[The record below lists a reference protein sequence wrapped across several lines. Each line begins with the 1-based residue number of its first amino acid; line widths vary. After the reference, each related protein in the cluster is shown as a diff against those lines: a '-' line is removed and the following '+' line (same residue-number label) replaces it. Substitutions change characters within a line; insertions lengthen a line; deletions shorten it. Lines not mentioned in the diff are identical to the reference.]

1 MERIEVKV
9 IHDKIIDWIKDWFK
23 YKNGPAIVGI
33 SGGKDSTICAALLAE
48 ALGSDR
54 VIGVMMPNGEQ
65 KDINDSKK
73 VCELLGIKNL
83 TVNIGNTY
91 KILTGDICVG
101 IMNDVSDGNLKNEI
115 PSLYSTN
122 TPARLRMTTL
132 YGVAAIFGGFVGL
145 IISVCI
151 SKDNFSE
158 DFVGY
163 STKYGDAAGDFSLLN
178 RLTKTEVVELGDYM
192 NLPKELVH
200 KTPSDGMCGKS
211 DEDNMG
217 FTYETLDN
225 YLLDGLPPKSLEVY
239 NKIMAMHNNPNT
251 KYKCIDMPSALSDI
265 RTASPEFIM
274 KL

>member
-1 MERIEVKV
+1 
-9 IHDKIIDWIKDWFK
+9 
-23 YKNGPAIVGI
+23 
-33 SGGKDSTICAALLAE
+33 
-48 ALGSDR
+48 
-54 VIGVMMPNGEQ
+54 MMPNGEQ

-83 TVNIGNTY
+83 TVNIGNAY

-101 IMNDVSDGNLKNEI
+101 IMNDVADGNLKNEI

-132 YGVAAIFGGFVGL
+132 YGVAAIFGGFVCN
-145 IISVCI
+145 SC
-151 SKDNFSE
+151 NFSE

-217 FTYETLDN
+217 FTYEALDN

-239 NKIMAMHNNPNT
+239 NKIMSMHNNPNT
-251 KYKCIDMPSALSDI
+251 TYKCIDMPSALSDI